1 MYCAPGGVQS
11 GPDAAGRRYR
21 NVRKDIGTVTIRR
34 LSIAFGSFVT
44 LAVAAHGAY
53 WWIAAGELRDGF
65 SAWVEDRRAAGWTL
79 THGAPVIGGYP
90 LRVSADIDDPDIA
103 GSGDPSGWRWQGER
117 LQLMLQLWSPREIL
131 FSFAGRHRVHA
142 KHGERREILDATI
155 GSADGR
161 ARLASD
167 GRVESIVLDVTA
179 VKASR
184 AGAPEILRVGQLAVR
199 LFMPAHSGD
208 TPATPEDREPAGPFV
223 SVSVAN
229 VMLPKEAR
237 YPLGRAVG
245 RAAIEAKLIG
255 DLAIAPT
262 LSRTLGTWRDAGG
275 TLEVRRLDVVWGKFD
290 LSGEGSVALDGAL
303 QPIVAM
309 TARIK
314 GYRETVDALVETG
327 YIRGRDAFA
336 TKLVLGI
343 VARATPGGKSR
354 LTVPVTLQNG
364 NLSAG
369 PARLLKV
376 PAIDWDTGRVVDLR
390 RSTTN

>member
-1 MYCAPGGVQS
+1 MQS
-11 GPDAAGRRYR
+11 GPVAAGRRDR
-21 NVRKDIGTVTIRR
+21 NVRKDIATVAIRR
-34 LSIAFGSFVT
+34 LLIAFGLIVA
-44 LAVAAHGAY
+44 LAAAVHGAY

-65 SAWVEDRRAAGWTL
+65 STWVEDRRAAGWTIA
-79 THGAPVIGGYP
+79 HGAPVIGGYP
-90 LRVSADIDDPDIA
+90 TRVSADIDDPDIA
-103 GSGDPSGWRWQGER
+103 GPGDPARWRWQGASLR
-117 LQLMLQLWSPREIL
+117 LVLRLWTPREIS
-131 FSFAGRHRVHA
+131 FSFAGRNRVHA
-142 KHGERREILDATI
+142 NHGERHEILEATI

-167 GRVESIVLDVTA
+167 GRIESIVLDIGA
-179 VKASR
+179 VEVSR
-184 AGAPEILRVGQLAVR
+184 AGAPEILRVGQLGLR
-199 LFMPAHSGD
+199 LFMPEHAGAPS
-208 TPATPEDREPAGPFV
+208 AKREDREPAGPFV
-223 SVSVAN
+223 SVSAAN
-229 VMLPKEAR
+229 IVLPKEAR

-255 DLAIAPT
+255 DVAIAPT
-262 LSRTLGTWRDAGG
+262 LSQTLGAWRDAGG

-290 LSGEGSVALDGAL
+290 LSGEGTAALDGTL

-343 VARATPGGKSR
+343 VARATPGGKSQ

-364 NLSAG
+364 ALSVG
-369 PARLLKV
+369 PARLLRV
-376 PAIDWDTGRVVDLR
+376 PAFDWDTGGVVDST
-390 RSTTN
+390 RSMPN